1 VTDDVLEDEVDTPL
15 RQPPFVQAMAVCPTD
30 PPPRMDHHERMQL
43 RAAAFRATRV
53 FPGPVG
59 ELICK
64 ELMDWETMGVRLGSH
79 GMIRRLVA
87 AVMSAELPVPPAPVV
102 AA

>member
-1 VTDDVLEDEVDTPL
+1 MTTAEPL
-15 RQPPFVQAMAVCPTD
+15 REPLHQYSCTVPADA
-30 PPPRMDHHERMQL
+30 PPRMEQQERMQL

-59 ELICK
+59 ELVSK
-64 ELMDWETMGVRLGSH
+64 ELLSWEEH
-79 GMIRRLVA
+79 GWRIGGHGLIRRLVK
-87 AVMSAELPVPPAPVV
+87 AVTDAELPVPDPAVV